1 MVCRIGLR
9 GVLVMCCF
17 LAATGSCLA
26 KEVGQVI
33 SFKAGVSA
41 QRDGQAVEL
50 ALKSPVSAS
59 DVLTTNATGRAQI
72 LFDDD
77 TTVALG
83 SNTSLSLE
91 KVVADGAKPAFSARL
106 GQGVARFI
114 TGKIVEKNPDGFK
127 VETPDAT
134 VGIRGTMFALL
145 VDNGSTTVFVRNTTK
160 QVFVNGVI
168 VPSGFK
174 ITLPQGTLAPITSD
188 DAAALDASVAVRGP
202 SSGETAPVALQ
213 PPSVGPLPPSSL
225 AQAPLATQ
233 HAAETVS
240 ASIVAAPV
248 AAPVAVS
255 PMILPVVEN
264 AYVTGNLLSGER
276 GENGS
281 FSFNVNLGSGAVS
294 SGTMKSTSLES
305 TLTGGSGSISG
316 GALNVSGFRA
326 NAYTGSMNG
335 TASRGVSGLSVNGNY
350 SITNGISG
358 DAGTFSGR
366 QR

>member
-1 MVCRIGLR
+1 MGCRIALH

-17 LAATGSCLA
+17 LAATGNCLA

-134 VGIRGTMFALL
+134 VGIRGTIFA
-145 VDNGSTTVFVRNTTK
+145 VRVGNGTTTVFVTNTTK
-160 QVFVNGVI
+160 QVFVNGVL

-174 ITLPQGTLAPITSD
+174 IILPQGTLVPMTPSD
-188 DAAALDASVAVRGP
+188 TALLDANVATRGP
-202 SSGETAPVALQ
+202 SAGETTSVALQ
-213 PPSVGPLPPSSL
+213 PPSLGPLPVSSL
-225 AQAPLATQ
+225 AQVPLATQ
-233 HAAETVS
+233 RAAGTVS
-240 ASIVAAPV
+240 APITAPIVAAPV
-248 AAPVAVS
+248 APSQMIMPV
-255 PMILPVVEN
+255 IEN
-264 AYVTGNLLSGER
+264 AYVTGSLLSR
-276 GENGS
+276 DVGENGS
-281 FSFNVNLGSGAVS
+281 FSFNVNLGNGAVS
-294 SGTMKSTSLES
+294 SGTMRATTLES

-316 GALNVSGFRA
+316 SALNVSGFRA
-326 NAYTGSMNG
+326 NTYTGSMSG
-335 TASRGVSGLSVNGNY
+335 TASKESSGLSVGGNY